1 MLNKSMREI
10 FITNWKTLIRE
21 YKDDSTSTPASLQTG
36 TICYK
41 VSFPSFLFI
50 RKVLTVTKAPVLFLC
65 KKVDHHNC
73 ISAQRVAAS
82 LNWRSA
88 ETTGKRLD
96 FSLACEWMGLFKL
109 QQQEA
114 LKQKTFNIVYCALD
128 EELWCGILLIT
139 VQSHFTVCWSCKIT
153 RDCMWLVGHCL
164 QPQDGWL

>member
-1 MLNKSMREI
+1 MTQLPLQLPSRQAWSVIKSHSLPPSSSEKFLLSLKPLCYFFAKRL
-10 FITNWKTLIRE
+10 ITII
-21 YKDDSTSTPASLQTG
+21 A
-36 TICYK
+36 
-41 VSFPSFLFI
+41 FL
-50 RKVLTVTKAPVLFLC
+50 
-65 KKVDHHNC
+65 H
-73 ISAQRVAAS
+73 RVAAS

-128 EELWCGILLIT
+128 EVLWCGILIIT